1 MKMFGQLFANLKAD
15 NNNEPVAARRRYT
28 RRDVDRCVTVINGK
42 TYPVE
47 NWSLGGV
54 CITSDER
61 EFGVNDD
68 HEMVIK
74 FKLRDEIVDVPH
86 GGRVVRKG
94 NNKVA
99 FEFRPLTRDTRGRFQ
114 NVVDDY
120 VASQFAASQ
129 SQLR

>member
-1 MKMFGQLFANLKAD
+1 MFGHLFANLKAE
-15 NNNEPVAARRRYT
+15 NNNEPAAARRRYT

-61 EFGVNDD
+61 EFGVDD
-68 HEMVIK
+68 EHDITIK
-74 FKLRDEIVDVPH
+74 FKLRDDIMDVPH
-86 GGRVVRKG
+86 AGRVVRKG

-129 SQLR
+129 SQLH